1 MGDSNKVH
9 ISFIITNVSTN
20 NPFTGYRTHFN
31 SEKGLFPSHCIEIT
45 IDNMKRGRTPP
56 FQCWSPSCA
65 LACPHFDA
73 GLPPVPSCT
82 SILMPVG
89 GDLPPAPLHLSIS
102 TPDSLMRQGGHHHLL
117 EQLPRYPNLSKPVPI
132 STKNPYL
139 CSWVRVSVGM
149 GMDLPGKYLSNLQL
163 GSTISEVCSRR
174 NSILVDVSSSAPQPP
189 PSTKETW
196 CLLTGLTKQSNECM
210 EI

>member
-45 IDNMKRGRTPP
+45 IDNMKRGCTPP

-102 TPDSLMRQGGHHHLL
+102 TPDSLMRQGGH
-117 EQLPRYPNLSKPVPI
+117 
-132 STKNPYL
+132 
-139 CSWVRVSVGM
+139 
-149 GMDLPGKYLSNLQL
+149 
-163 GSTISEVCSRR
+163 
-174 NSILVDVSSSAPQPP
+174 PP
-189 PSTKETW
+189 PSFEQFTGPQVSKSIKTCIHIHQKPIPVLIGMGFCGYGYGFAW
-196 CLLTGLTKQSNECM
+196 NIQGLLVTFPRCELFHFIRHCCY
-210 EI
+210 